1 MIAFWNERRGWIVA
15 VGALL
20 LLNTLFFFTYRIRY
34 EERVDDAHA
43 RLESAKE
50 QLSVA
55 KARRVDYEQQLA
67 AHKAM
72 VETIATVYDSWWSTP
87 EKRMTKL
94 IVEVR
99 ELAAKAGLTLQSV
112 NYSMTDVTLENGTTA
127 VGIDFAVRGSYQQLR
142 QLINMIELSEQ
153 FIIID
158 SVSFTG
164 DSPDGSIGLN
174 LRLRTLFKGEAKPKA
189 PRAGRNE

>member
-99 ELAAKAGLTLQSV
+99 ELVGKAGLTLQSV
-112 NYSMTDVTLENGTTA
+112 NYSMTDVTLENGTTS

-174 LRLRTLFKGEAKPKA
+174 LRLRTLFKGEPKPKA
-189 PRAGRNE
+189 TRAGEDE